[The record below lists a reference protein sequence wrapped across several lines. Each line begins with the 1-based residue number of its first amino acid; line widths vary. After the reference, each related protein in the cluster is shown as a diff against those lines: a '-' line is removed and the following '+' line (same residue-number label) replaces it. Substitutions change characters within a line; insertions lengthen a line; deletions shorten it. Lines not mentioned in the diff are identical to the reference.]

1 MDPPKLPPP
10 TCELLLRSPRFGIL
24 SLFAGKLN
32 HSGNLSVE
40 NRHVLMRRS
49 QQMLRAHIVIFAA
62 CPMMGFIITPAHG
75 SPDTGEHPLHFFL
88 FQKFLHRSSLIR
100 GQAPLVESALNTI
113 IYTFFLI
120 LSSMNY
126 ELKNPSKSEV
136 EITITVAPADYQ
148 KNLEAAAV
156 RLSERAAIK
165 GFRPGKAPYEMV
177 KEQLGAIKILEEA
190 LQSIVEGN
198 YFEAVQ
204 KEKLSTVGH
213 PEIVIEKMAPDNDL
227 IFKAKA
233 ALFPSVKLAALEKI
247 KVSAK
252 GGSAFG
258 GKKEAG
264 EEEINKVMEDL
275 KKMRA
280 KEVAKNGVADK
291 ENKIVVDL
299 DMFIDKVPV
308 EGGGA
313 KNHQVYLSEPH
324 YIPGFA
330 EQLIGL
336 KVGDDKEFALKFPAE
351 HYQKHLAGKNV
362 DMKVKV
368 KDVFELQYPVID
380 DEFAKGLGQ
389 KDLSTMKGLLKD
401 NLTKEANQKEDQRVE
416 VAILEELIGSSEFG
430 EIPKILIDSE
440 KKKMFHELKHGLQ
453 QQSIEMEKYL
463 KDLKKTEEEIF
474 KDFTESAEKRVK
486 AALISRE
493 LALQNNIKVEPK
505 EVEEEIETIAHAY
518 NHDPKVEENLN
529 RPEVKDTI
537 AVTIQNR
544 KVMQWLKERLLK

>member
-1 MDPPKLPPP
+1 M
-10 TCELLLRSPRFGIL
+10 
-24 SLFAGKLN
+24 
-32 HSGNLSVE
+32 H
-40 NRHVLMRRS
+40 
-49 QQMLRAHIVIFAA
+49 
-62 CPMMGFIITPAHG
+62 
-75 SPDTGEHPLHFFL
+75 
-88 FQKFLHRSSLIR
+88 
-100 GQAPLVESALNTI
+100 
-113 IYTFFLI
+113 
-120 LSSMNY
+120 Y
-126 ELKNPSKSEV
+126 ELKNISKSEV

-148 KNLEAAAV
+148 KNLEEAAV

-165 GFRPGKAPYEMV
+165 GFRPGKAPYAMV
-177 KEQLGAIKILEEA
+177 KEQLGEIKILEEA

-213 PEIVIEKMAPDNDL
+213 PEIVIEKMAPGNDL
-227 IFKAKA
+227 VFKAKA
-233 ALFPSVKLAALEKI
+233 ALFPGVKLADLEKI
-247 KVSAK
+247 KI
-252 GGSAFG
+252 
-258 GKKEAG
+258 KKETK
-264 EEEINKVMEDL
+264 EVSEKETNKVIEDI
-275 KKMRA
+275 KKMQA
-280 KEVAKNGVADK
+280 KEVVKTGVADK
-291 ENKIVVDL
+291 IDKIVVDL

-336 KVGDDKEFALKFPAE
+336 KKDDNKEFALKFPAD

-368 KDVFELQYPVID
+368 KDVFTLQYPVID

-389 KDLSTMKGLLKD
+389 KDLSSMKTLLKD
-401 NLTKEANQKEDQRVE
+401 NLTKEADQKEDQRVE
-416 VAILEELIGSSEFG
+416 VSILEELIGSSEFG

-518 NHDPKVEENLN
+518 NHDPKIEENLN

-544 KVMQWLKERLLK
+544 KVMQWLKEKILK